1 MTSPKQLEAI
11 RAVEQL
17 FPVGSKVLLKYSASD
32 EMEQVT
38 RHEHGPQRQRLLQ
51 HAGQVGGRPVPL
63 AVPKCKPCQRRARVA
78 AKWTMGG

>member
-32 EMEQVT
+32 EMGQVA
-38 RHEHGPQRQRLLQ
+38 RHEDGPQTQRLLQ
-51 HAGQVGGRPVPL
+51 HAENNRPGGGAACASGSPQV
-63 AVPKCKPCQRRARVA
+63 
-78 AKWTMGG
+78 